1 MIFIWLLI
9 LVLYLTTSYTIYDI
23 RFMISKTSYRDQ
35 VREHLQNEMLLG
47 NLNAGQTLSLAGLA
61 RELQVSVTPIREALT
76 QLEQSKIITSIP
88 NRGFVISDIDAK
100 EAKNI
105 YELIANLESLA
116 VENSEFSA
124 KDLKDLEKAQAKF
137 GKAKTAIEKVKFDLD
152 FHEILT
158 RNYDNSFAQQIIRD
172 LKTRIFFYEK
182 SYMED
187 VGLTDVSDEQHLEM
201 IELIRNGK
209 QTQAAEI
216 IKKNWLIILQFIQ
229 KHLEN
234 R

>member
-1 MIFIWLLI
+1 MIA
-9 LVLYLTTSYTIYDI
+9 
-23 RFMISKTSYRDQ
+23 KTSYRDQ

-47 NLNAGQTLSLAGLA
+47 NLHAGQTLSLAGLA

-88 NRGFVISDIDAK
+88 NRGFAISDIDAK

-116 VENSEFSA
+116 LENSEFSA
-124 KDLKDLEKAQAKF
+124 KDLKDLEKAQTKF
-137 GKAKTAIEKVKFDLD
+137 GKAKTAIGKVKADLD

-201 IELIRNGK
+201 IELIKAGK

-234 R
+234 K

>member
-1 MIFIWLLI
+1 MI
-9 LVLYLTTSYTIYDI
+9 T
-23 RFMISKTSYRDQ
+23 KTSFRDQ
-35 VREHLQNEMLLG
+35 VREHLQNEMLRG

-88 NRGFVISDIDAK
+88 NRGFIISDIDAK
-100 EAKNI
+100 EAKSI

-116 VENSEFSA
+116 LENSEFSA

-137 GKAKTAIEKVKFDLD
+137 GKAKTPIEKVKADLD

-187 VGLTDVSDEQHLEM
+187 VGLTDVSDEQHLEI
-201 IELIRNGK
+201 IELVRTENQK
-209 QTQAAEI
+209 KAAQIVKE
-216 IKKNWLIILQFIQ
+216 NWLIILQFIQ

-234 R
+234 K

>member
-1 MIFIWLLI
+1 MI
-9 LVLYLTTSYTIYDI
+9 T
-23 RFMISKTSYRDQ
+23 KTSFRDQ
-35 VREHLQNEMLLG
+35 VREHLQIQMLSG
-47 NLNAGQTLSLAGLA
+47 NLQAGQTLSLAGLA
-61 RELQVSVTPIREALT
+61 RELEVSVTPIREALT
-76 QLEQSKIITSIP
+76 QLEQSKIITAIP
-88 NRGFVISDIDAK
+88 NRGFVISEIDAK

-116 VENSEFSA
+116 LENSEFSA
-124 KDLKDLEKAQAKF
+124 RDLKDLEKAQTKF
-137 GKAKTAIEKVKFDLD
+137 GKARTAIEKVKADLD

-187 VGLTDVSDEQHLEM
+187 VGLTEVSDEQHLEI
-201 IELIRNGK
+201 IELLKADK
-209 QTQAAEI
+209 QKKAAEI

-229 KHLEN
+229 KHLESK
-234 R
+234 

>member
-1 MIFIWLLI
+1 MI
-9 LVLYLTTSYTIYDI
+9 T
-23 RFMISKTSYRDQ
+23 KTSFRDQ
-35 VREHLQNEMLLG
+35 VREHLQVQMLSG
-47 NLNAGQTLSLAGLA
+47 NLQAGQTLSLAGLA

-76 QLEQSKIITSIP
+76 QLEQSKIITAIP
-88 NRGFVISDIDAK
+88 NRGFVISEIDAK

-116 VENSEFSA
+116 LENSEFSA
-124 KDLKDLEKAQAKF
+124 RDLKDLEKAQTKF
-137 GKAKTAIEKVKFDLD
+137 GKARTAIEKVKADLD

-187 VGLTDVSDEQHLEM
+187 VGLTEVSDEQHLEI
-201 IELIRNGK
+201 IELLKADK
-209 QTQAAEI
+209 QKKAAEI

-229 KHLEN
+229 KHLESK
-234 R
+234 

>member
-1 MIFIWLLI
+1 M
-9 LVLYLTTSYTIYDI
+9 IYDI
-23 RFMISKTSYRDQ
+23 GFMITKISYRDQ
-35 VREHLQNEMLLG
+35 VREHLQNQMLAGTLK
-47 NLNAGQTLSLAGLA
+47 AGQTLSLAGLA
-61 RELQVSVTPIREALT
+61 RELEVSVTPIREALT
-76 QLEQSKIITSIP
+76 QLEQAKIITAIP
-88 NRGFVISDIDAK
+88 NRGFIISDIEAK

-116 VENSEFSA
+116 LENSTFSA
-124 KDLKDLEKAQAKF
+124 KDLEDLENAQKRF
-137 GKAKTAIEKVKFDLD
+137 GLAKTSIEKVRIDLD

-187 VGLTDVSDEQHLEM
+187 VGFTHISDNQHLEI
-201 IELIRNGK
+201 IELIKTDK
-209 QTQAAEI
+209 QKKAAEVV
-216 IKKNWLIILQFIQ
+216 KNNWLIILEFIQ

-234 R
+234 K

>member
-1 MIFIWLLI
+1 MTI
-9 LVLYLTTSYTIYDI
+9 SYMIYDI
-23 RFMISKTSYRDQ
+23 KCMITKTSYRNQ
-35 VREHLQNEMLLG
+35 VRNHLQKQMITG
-47 NLNAGQTLSLAGLA
+47 NLRAGQILSLAGLA
-61 RELQVSVTPIREALT
+61 RDLQVSVTPIREALT

-88 NRGFVISDIDAK
+88 NRGFVISDIDSK

-116 VENSEFSA
+116 LENSEFSA

-137 GKAKTAIEKVKFDLD
+137 GKAKTAIEKVKADLD

-158 RNYDNSFAQQIIRD
+158 RNYENSFAQQIIRD

-187 VGLTDVSDEQHLEM
+187 VGLTDVSDAQHFEI
-201 IELIRNGK
+201 IELLKADK
-209 QTQAAEI
+209 QKKAAEI
-216 IKKNWLIILQFIQ
+216 IKKNWLIILTFIQ

-234 R
+234 K

>member
-1 MIFIWLLI
+1 M
-9 LVLYLTTSYTIYDI
+9 IYDI

-47 NLNAGQTLSLAGLA
+47 NLNVGQTLSLAGLA

-88 NRGFVISDIDAK
+88 NRGFIISDIDAK

-116 VENSEFSA
+116 LENSEFSA
-124 KDLKDLEKAQAKF
+124 KDLKDLEKAQTKF
-137 GKAKTAIEKVKFDLD
+137 GKAKTAIEKVKADLD

-158 RNYDNSFAQQIIRD
+158 RNYDNPFAQQIIRD

-187 VGLTDVSDEQHLEM
+187 VGLTNVSDEQHFEI
-201 IELIRNGK
+201 IELVRTEK
-209 QTQAAEI
+209 QKKAAEI
-216 IKKNWLIILQFIQ
+216 IKENWLIILQFIQ

-234 R
+234 K

>member
-1 MIFIWLLI
+1 MI
-9 LVLYLTTSYTIYDI
+9 T
-23 RFMISKTSYRDQ
+23 KTSFRDQ

-116 VENSEFSA
+116 LENSEFSA
-124 KDLKDLEKAQAKF
+124 KDLKDLEKAQTKF
-137 GKAKTAIEKVKFDLD
+137 SRAKTAIEKVKADLD

-201 IELIRNGK
+201 IELIKNGK
-209 QTQAAEI
+209 QSQAAEI
-216 IKKNWLIILQFIQ
+216 IKKNRLIILQFIQ

-234 R
+234 K

>member
-1 MIFIWLLI
+1 
-9 LVLYLTTSYTIYDI
+9 
-23 RFMISKTSYRDQ
+23 MISKTSYRDQ

-88 NRGFVISDIDAK
+88 NRGFVISDIDPK

-116 VENSEFSA
+116 LENSEFSA
-124 KDLKDLEKAQAKF
+124 KDLKDLEKAQTKF
-137 GKAKTAIEKVKFDLD
+137 GKAKTPIEKVKADLD

-158 RNYDNSFAQQIIRD
+158 RNYDNPFARQIIRD

-187 VGLTDVSDEQHLEM
+187 VGLTDVSDEQHLEI
-201 IELIRNGK
+201 IELVRTKK
-209 QTQAAEI
+209 QKKAAQIVKE
-216 IKKNWLIILQFIQ
+216 NWLIILQFIQ

-234 R
+234 K

>member
-1 MIFIWLLI
+1 MI
-9 LVLYLTTSYTIYDI
+9 T
-23 RFMISKTSYRDQ
+23 KTSFRDQ
-35 VREHLQNEMLLG
+35 VREHLQVQMLSG
-47 NLNAGQTLSLAGLA
+47 NLQAGQTLSLAGLA

-76 QLEQSKIITSIP
+76 QLEQSKIITAIP

-116 VENSEFSA
+116 LENSEFSA
-124 KDLKDLEKAQAKF
+124 RDFKDLEKAQTKF
-137 GKAKTAIEKVKFDLD
+137 GKARTAIEKVKADLD

-187 VGLTDVSDEQHLEM
+187 VGFTDVSDNQHFEI
-201 IELIRNGK
+201 IELLKADK
-209 QTQAAEI
+209 QKKAAEI

-234 R
+234 K

>member
-1 MIFIWLLI
+1 
-9 LVLYLTTSYTIYDI
+9 
-23 RFMISKTSYRDQ
+23 MISKTSYRDQ

-76 QLEQSKIITSIP
+76 QLEQSKIIISIP
-88 NRGFVISDIDAK
+88 NRGFIISEIDAK

-116 VENSEFSA
+116 LENSEFSA
-124 KDLKDLEKAQAKF
+124 KDFKDLERAQTKF
-137 GKAKTAIEKVKFDLD
+137 GKAKTPIEKVKADLD

-158 RNYDNSFAQQIIRD
+158 RNYDNPFAQQIIRD

-201 IELIRNGK
+201 IELIKNGK

-234 R
+234 K

>member
-1 MIFIWLLI
+1 M
-9 LVLYLTTSYTIYDI
+9 IYDI

-47 NLNAGQTLSLAGLA
+47 NLKAGQTISLAGLA
-61 RELQVSVTPIREALT
+61 RQLQVSVTPIREALT

-116 VENSEFSA
+116 LENSEFSA
-124 KDLKDLEKAQAKF
+124 KDLKDLEKAQTKF
-137 GKAKTAIEKVKFDLD
+137 GKAKTAIEKVKADLD

-158 RNYDNSFAQQIIRD
+158 RNYDNPFAQQIIRD

-187 VGLTDVSDEQHLEM
+187 VGLTDVSDEQHFEM
-201 IELIRNGK
+201 IELLKNGK
-209 QTQAAEI
+209 QMQAAEI

-234 R
+234 K

>member
-1 MIFIWLLI
+1 MI
-9 LVLYLTTSYTIYDI
+9 T
-23 RFMISKTSYRDQ
+23 KTSFRDQ

-88 NRGFVISDIDAK
+88 NRGFIISEIDAK
-100 EAKNI
+100 EAKDI

-116 VENSEFSA
+116 LENSEFSA
-124 KDLKDLEKAQAKF
+124 KDLKDLEKAQTKF
-137 GKAKTAIEKVKFDLD
+137 NRAKTAIEKVKTDLD

-201 IELIRNGK
+201 IELIKNGK

-216 IKKNWLIILQFIQ
+216 IKKNWLIIMQFIQ

-234 R
+234 K

>member
-1 MIFIWLLI
+1 
-9 LVLYLTTSYTIYDI
+9 
-23 RFMISKTSYRDQ
+23 MISKTSYRDQ
-35 VREHLQNEMLLG
+35 VREHLQDEMLLG

-61 RELQVSVTPIREALT
+61 RQLQVSVTPIREALT

-88 NRGFVISDIDAK
+88 NRGFVISEIDAK

-116 VENSEFSA
+116 LENSRFSA
-124 KDLKDLEKAQAKF
+124 KDLKDLEKAQTKF
-137 GKAKTAIEKVKFDLD
+137 GKAKTPIEKVKADLD

-158 RNYDNSFAQQIIRD
+158 RNYDNPFAQQIIRD

-187 VGLTDVSDEQHLEM
+187 VGLTDVSDEQHFEI
-201 IELIRNGK
+201 IELVRTEK
-209 QTQAAEI
+209 QKKAAQIVKE
-216 IKKNWLIILQFIQ
+216 NWLIILQFIQ

-234 R
+234 K